1 MKTIVRWAITNSPA
15 MNTLV
20 AAVLIVGAVSMSL
33 MRREIF
39 PEFDLEIILV
49 SVTYPGASPDE
60 VEEGICQKLEEAIR
74 AINGVKK
81 QTAVAQEGAGFLVVE
96 LNTGVD
102 VTKTLAEIR
111 SEVDRITTFP
121 ELAEDPEI
129 KQITLRS
136 VAIRLGVL
144 GPQDESAESELAL
157 REVAEKVR
165 TELLLLPSISQVNL
179 IGVRDYQIDVEMDEA
194 TLRKYGLSLQQ
205 VAAIIRRENIELPGG
220 SMKTQSEEV
229 LLRGKN
235 KRLTGEEIAQIPL
248 LTREG
253 GLVLTLGE
261 VAKVKDGFTDDTA
274 LNLVN
279 GYPAMVLSIDRTAE
293 EDLLRISEEVHRYV
307 ATAELPPGYRM
318 MTWQDTAID
327 VRDRIQL
334 LRVNGVQGLIL
345 VFIVL
350 AIFLDLRLAFWVALG
365 IPIALFGACI
375 VLLGTGETL
384 NMISLFAF
392 LLTLGIVVDDGI
404 VIGENIFAHRQAGHG
419 LTQSA
424 VLGTS
429 EVITSV
435 TSSVL
440 TTVIAFVPLLYV
452 SGVMGKFIAVMPV
465 TVIAMLMFSLA
476 ETMFVLPCHLA
487 HPHHGF
493 FRFLS
498 WILFPLRPFGWLLVW
513 CNRHADPLLERFVTR
528 IYVPLLDWVLTH
540 RSVTMATAFAALMV
554 TAGFIPA
561 GITPWTLFP
570 KLDSNWVQARITFP
584 DGTPAAITS
593 AAAARL
599 EQALLQAD
607 AELSGGQ
614 GQLVKLIHR
623 SVGEI
628 VAPGSLGPDS
638 RSNGSHLGMV
648 FVELQDTSKRTVTSE
663 EILQAWRKATGEISG
678 ADSLVYGT
686 PEMGPGGA
694 AIEFKLLT
702 TQDKMGQLEEA
713 VEKIKAELG
722 NSSKYPGVVDI
733 RDDSRPGKWEYQVR
747 VTDKALALGVPTTE
761 LAETVRAS
769 YYGAEAMR
777 LQRGRHE
784 VKLMVRYPESD
795 RQSLASFED
804 IRVRT
809 SDGIERPLTE
819 LAAVNVERG
828 YNEINRRDQ
837 LRSITITADVQE
849 NQTTSREVLTR
860 LRETFLPALLET
872 HPDVSIRW
880 EGQQEQSNESMNSL
894 LVGFLIASFAMFT
907 LLTLVFRS
915 YSQPFII
922 MMIIPF
928 GFVGALWGH
937 ALMGLS
943 ITLFSLFGLVALA
956 GVVVNDSIVLIDFIN
971 TRVADGCSVP
981 VAIREAG
988 IRRFRPVLLTSLTTV
1003 AGLAPILMERSF
1015 QAQVLIPMAA
1025 SLSFGLMLSTVLV
1038 LLLLPVIY
1046 SVFASIAPQRAAHP
1060 QTEMI
1065 DDVPLPGVVATAAH
1079 VGSS

>member
-15 MNTLV
+15 MNTMV
-20 AAVLIVGAVSMSL
+20 AAVLVVGALCMFM
-33 MRREIF
+33 MRREVF
-39 PEFDLEIILV
+39 PEFELEIILV
-49 SVTYPGASPDE
+49 SVTYPGATPDE
-60 VEEGICQKLEEAIR
+60 VEEGICQKLEEAVR

-102 VTKTLAEIR
+102 VTKALAEIR

-144 GPQDESAESELAL
+144 GPQDESAASELAL
-157 REVAEKVR
+157 REVAERVR

-179 IGVRDYQIDVEMDEA
+179 VGARDYQIDVEVKEE

-235 KRLTGEEIAQIPL
+235 KRLTGEEISQIPL
-248 LTREG
+248 LTREDG
-253 GLVLTLGE
+253 VVLTVGE
-261 VAKVKDGFTDDTA
+261 IATVQDGFTDDTA
-274 LNLVN
+274 INLVN
-279 GYPAMVLSIDRTAE
+279 GHPAMVLSIDRTAE
-293 EDLLRISEEVHRYV
+293 EDLLRISDEVHKYV
-307 ATAELPPGYRM
+307 ATADLPPGYRL
-318 MTWQDTAID
+318 MTWQDTAVD
-327 VRDRIQL
+327 VRDRIKL
-334 LRVNGVQGLIL
+334 LRVNGLQGLAL

-350 AIFLDLRLAFWVALG
+350 AIFLELRLAFWVALG

-419 LTQSA
+419 LLQSS
-424 VLGTS
+424 VLGAS
-429 EVITSV
+429 EVVTSV
-435 TSSVL
+435 TASVL
-440 TTVIAFVPLLYV
+440 TTIIAFVPLLHV

-465 TVIAMLMFSLA
+465 TVIAMLLFSLA
-476 ETMFVLPCHLA
+476 ESMFVLPCHLA
-487 HPHHGF
+487 HPHDGL
-493 FRFLS
+493 FRLMN
-498 WILFPLRPFGWLLVW
+498 WVLFPLRPFGWLLVW
-513 CNRHADPLLERFVTR
+513 CNRHAEPVLEQFIQRV
-528 IYVPLLDWVLTH
+528 YVPILNWILAH
-540 RSVTMATAFAALMV
+540 RLVTISTAVATFIV
-554 TAGFIPA
+554 TLGFIPA

-584 DGTPAAITS
+584 DGTPALVTS
-593 AAAARL
+593 AAAERL
-599 EQALLQAD
+599 EQALLQVD
-607 AELSGGQ
+607 RELGG
-614 GQLVKLIHR
+614 GDGKLVKLIHR
-623 SVGEI
+623 SVGEV

-638 RSNGSHLGMV
+638 RSSGSHLGMV
-648 FVELQDTSKRTVTSE
+648 FVELQDTSQRTITSE
-663 EILQAWRKATGEISG
+663 EILQAWRESTGEISG

-694 AIEFKLLT
+694 AIEFKLVT
-702 TQDKMGQLEEA
+702 TPEHMAQLEDA

-747 VTDKALALGVPTTE
+747 VTDKAHALGVPSSE
-761 LAETVRAS
+761 LADTVRSS

-784 VKLMVRYPESD
+784 VKLMVRYPEAD

-809 SDGIERPLTE
+809 SDGVERPLTE
-819 LAAVNVERG
+819 LAAVNVVRG

-837 LRSITITADVQE
+837 QRSITITADVQE
-849 NQTTSREVLTR
+849 NQTTSLEVLTR
-860 LRETFLPALLET
+860 LQTTFLPTLLES
-872 HPDVSIRW
+872 HPDISIRW
-880 EGQQEQSNESMNSL
+880 EGQQEQSNESMQSL
-894 LVGFLIASFAMFT
+894 LIGFLVAAFAMFT
-907 LLTLVFRS
+907 LLTLIFRS

-922 MMIIPF
+922 MLIIPF

-937 ALMGLS
+937 ALMGLPV
-943 ITLFSLFGLVALA
+943 TLFSLFGLVALA

-971 TRVADGCSVP
+971 TRVGEGRSVQDA
-981 VAIREAG
+981 VREAG
-988 IRRFRPVLLTSLTTV
+988 VRRFRPVLLTSLTTV
-1003 AGLAPILMERSF
+1003 AGLAPILLERSF

-1038 LLLLPVIY
+1038 LLLVPAMY
-1046 SVFASIAPQRAAHP
+1046 SVFATIAPRRAAHP
-1060 QTEMI
+1060 QADIVEEAPTADRI
-1065 DDVPLPGVVATAAH
+1065 GTIATA
-1079 VGSS
+1079 SLP